1 MSDQVHYELFVR
13 RKPGA
18 QWTLDMATEIRT
30 HALATAEEALE
41 QGRVVAVR
49 VSKETL
55 DPETREFKSISI
67 FTKGL
72 VDGGKP
78 KKVQEDLDPLCV
90 QPSDLYTAHA
100 RDRIGRL
107 LEAWLDRHH
116 ATPFELLHR
125 PDLVEKLEASGTDL
139 QHALQKIAI
148 PEAEARGMSVHELI
162 RTFQGLVERT
172 VANLMK
178 AFKKGTLPDLDRE
191 GFARAA
197 ERLSTD
203 PDRAFLLGAG
213 VAASIAPGKNWSEKV
228 ARLLDLADAA
238 PAEPKARAA
247 ALAAIE
253 TPLAEILGSK
263 AGMADLLGANDADL
277 GTTLAAMTRLA
288 GGAQVEALIR
298 VEAGVRNCMPELSG
312 TAKRLSGWLT
322 GDDFPV
328 VRSSIAHRVLKE
340 LNGVRRLKPA
350 DAESEI
356 EHLRALAMSL
366 TAAAG
371 RILPPEDI
379 TSAFTTRSKTLLNG
393 EFIEALL
400 GRDRSSREEVQML
413 IRLAENVMGAVNKRT
428 AARWLSANI
437 QALRFERELRQGP
450 DSAAAKLAALAV
462 LQKSLVR
469 SGLVVE
475 DYGPLCARLGEVGG
489 MIEADARLLT
499 MLVRAPAPLHQKL
512 GLMIRLAMGEA
523 GPTGPVADKARA
535 EVLKLARAPEARE
548 ELASSPE
555 TLSAL
560 KDLFAVAPVPVLAEL
575 TPEPAA
581 GPVERPRAAR
591 AG

>member
-13 RKPGA
+13 RKVGA
-18 QWTLDMATEIRT
+18 QWTLDMATEVRT
-30 HALATAEEALE
+30 HALQTAEEALE
-41 QGRVVAVR
+41 QGRAVAVR

-55 DPETREFKSISI
+55 DPDSREYKSISI
-67 FTKGL
+67 FTKGQ

-107 LEAWLDRHH
+107 LEGWLERHN

-125 PDLVEKLEASGTDL
+125 PDLVEQLEASGTDL

-178 AFKKGTLPDLDRE
+178 QFKKGALPDLDKE

-197 ERLSTD
+197 ERLAID

-213 VAASIAPGKNWSEKV
+213 VAASIAPGKNWSEKL

-238 PAEPKARAA
+238 PSEPKARAA

-253 TPLAEILGSK
+253 TPLAEIIGSK
-263 AGMADLLGANDADL
+263 AGMADLLGADDADL

-298 VEAGVRNCMPELSG
+298 IEAGVRNCMPELNG
-312 TAKRLSGWLT
+312 TAKRLCDWL
-322 GDDFPV
+322 GGEEFPA
-328 VRSSIAHRVLKE
+328 VRMSIAQRVLKE

-350 DAESEI
+350 DAEAEI
-356 EHLRALAMSL
+356 EFLRALAMSL

-393 EFIEALL
+393 EFIESLL
-400 GRDRSSREEVQML
+400 GRDRSSREEVLML

-428 AARWLSANI
+428 AARWLSANVL
-437 QALRFERELRQGP
+437 ALRFERELRQGP
-450 DSAAAKLAALAV
+450 DSAAAKLAALAA
-462 LQKSLVR
+462 LQRALVR

-475 DYGPLCARLGEVGG
+475 DYEPLCARLGEVGG
-489 MIEADARLLT
+489 MIEADARLVT
-499 MLVRAPAPLHQKL
+499 MLVRAPASLTQKISVL
-512 GLMIRLAMGEA
+512 IKLAMGEA
-523 GPTGPVADKARA
+523 GPTGPVADKAKA
-535 EVLKLARAPEARE
+535 EVMKLARAPEARE
-548 ELASSPE
+548 ELANSPE
-555 TLSAL
+555 TMDLL
-560 KDLFAVAPVPVLAEL
+560 KGMVQQK
-575 TPEPAA
+575 AA
-581 GPVERPRAAR
+581 A
-591 AG
+591 

>member
-18 QWTLDMATEIRT
+18 QWTLDMATEVRT
-30 HALATAEEALE
+30 HALAVAEETLQ
-41 QGRVVAVR
+41 QGRAIAVR
-49 VSKETL
+49 VTKETL
-55 DPETREFKSISI
+55 DNDSREYKSISI
-67 FTKGL
+67 FTKGQ

-90 QPSDLYTAHA
+90 QPSDLYTTHA

-107 LEAWLDRHH
+107 LEAWLARHN

-178 AFKKGTLPDLDRE
+178 AFKKGALPDLDKE

-197 ERLSTD
+197 ERLVSD

-213 VAASIAPGKNWSEKV
+213 VAASIAPGKNWSEKI
-228 ARLLDLADAA
+228 ARLPDLADAA
-238 PAEPKARAA
+238 PTEPRARAA
-247 ALAAIE
+247 ALAALE
-253 TPLAEILGSK
+253 QPLAEIIGSK
-263 AGMADLLGANDADL
+263 AGMADLLGADNADL
-277 GTTLAAMTRLA
+277 GTTLAGMTRLA

-298 VEAGVRNCMPELSG
+298 VEAGVRNCMPTLSG
-312 TAKRLSGWLT
+312 TAKRLSEWLT
-322 GDDFPV
+322 GDDFPA

-340 LNGVRRLKPA
+340 LNGVRRLKPT

-371 RILPPEDI
+371 RILPAEDI

-400 GRDRSSREEVQML
+400 GRERSSREEIQML
-413 IRLAENVMGAVNKRT
+413 IRLAENVMGAVNKRM
-428 AARWLSANI
+428 AARWLLANI

-450 DSAAAKLAALAV
+450 DSAASKLAALGA
-462 LQKSLVR
+462 LQRSLVR
-469 SGLVVE
+469 SGLVIE
-475 DYGPLCARLGEVGG
+475 DYEPLCAKIGEVGG
-489 MIEADARLLT
+489 MIEADTRLIA
-499 MLVRAPAPLHQKL
+499 MLARAPAPLPQKL
-512 GLMIRLAMGEA
+512 ALLIKLAMGEA
-523 GPTGPVADKARA
+523 GPTGPVADKAKPEA
-535 EVLKLARAPEARE
+535 MKLARAPEARE
-548 ELASSPE
+548 ALAASPE
-555 TLSAL
+555 TMDLL
-560 KDLFAVAPVPVLAEL
+560 KGMVMHK
-575 TPEPAA
+575 AA
-581 GPVERPRAAR
+581 A
-591 AG
+591 

>member
-18 QWTLDMATEIRT
+18 QWTLDMATEVRT
-30 HALATAEEALE
+30 HALQTAEEALE
-41 QGRVVAVR
+41 QGRAIAVR

-55 DPETREFKSISI
+55 DNETREYKSISI
-67 FTKGL
+67 FTKGQ
-72 VDGGKP
+72 VDGGKA

-107 LEAWLDRHH
+107 LEGWLARHN

-178 AFKKGTLPDLDRE
+178 AFKKGALPDLDTE

-213 VAASIAPGKNWSEKV
+213 VAASIAPGKNWSEKI
-228 ARLLDLADAA
+228 ARLVDLADAA
-238 PAEPKARAA
+238 PTEPKARAA

-253 TPLAEILGSK
+253 TPLAEIIGSK
-263 AGMADLLGANDADL
+263 AGMADLLGAGDADL

-288 GGAQVEALIR
+288 GGAQVEGLIR
-298 VEAGVRNCMPELSG
+298 VEAGVRHCMPELSG
-312 TAKRLSGWLT
+312 TAKRLSEWLS
-322 GDDFPV
+322 GEDFPA
-328 VRSSIAHRVLKE
+328 VRASIAHRVLKE
-340 LNGVRRLKPA
+340 LNGVRRLKPS
-350 DAESEI
+350 DAEAEI

-371 RILPPEDI
+371 RILPAEDI

-400 GRDRSSREEVQML
+400 GRDRSSREEIQML
-413 IRLAENVMGAVNKRT
+413 IRLAENVMGAVNKRM
-428 AARWLSANI
+428 AARWLSANVL
-437 QALRFERELRQGP
+437 ALRFERELRQGP
-450 DSAAAKLAALAV
+450 ESPAAKLAALAT

-475 DYGPLCARLGEVGG
+475 DYQPLCARLGEVGG
-489 MIEADARLLT
+489 MIEADARLIA
-499 MLVRAPAPLHQKL
+499 MLVRAPAPLPQKL
-512 GLMIRLAMGEA
+512 SLLIKLAMGDA
-523 GPTGPVADKARA
+523 GPTGPVADKAKLEA
-535 EVLKLARAPEARE
+535 LKLARAPEARE
-548 ELASSPE
+548 QLAGSPE
-555 TLSAL
+555 TMDLL
-560 KDLFAVAPVPVLAEL
+560 KGMVQQK
-575 TPEPAA
+575 AA
-581 GPVERPRAAR
+581 A
-591 AG
+591 

>member
-30 HALATAEEALE
+30 HALQTAEEALE
-41 QGRVVAVR
+41 QGRAIAVR

-55 DPETREFKSISI
+55 DPESREYKSISI
-67 FTKGL
+67 FTKGQ

-90 QPSDLYTAHA
+90 QPADLYTAHA

-107 LEAWLDRHH
+107 LEGWLARHN

-125 PDLVEKLEASGTDL
+125 PDLVEQLEASGTDL

-178 AFKKGTLPDLDRE
+178 QFKKGALPDLDKE

-213 VAASIAPGKNWSEKV
+213 VAASIAPGKNWSEKI

-238 PAEPKARAA
+238 PSDPKARAA

-253 TPLAEILGSK
+253 TPLAEIIGSK
-263 AGMADLLGANDADL
+263 AGMADLLGAQDKGGDADL

-288 GGAQVEALIR
+288 GGAQVEGLIR
-298 VEAGVRNCMPELSG
+298 VEAGVRTCMPELSG
-312 TAKRLSGWLT
+312 TAKRLGEWLA
-322 GDDFPV
+322 GDDFPA
-328 VRSSIAHRVLKE
+328 VRMSIAQRVLKE

-350 DAESEI
+350 DAEAEI
-356 EHLRALAMSL
+356 EFLRALAMSL

-400 GRDRSSREEVQML
+400 GRDRSSREEILML
-413 IRLAENVMGAVNKRT
+413 IRLAENVMGAVNKRM
-428 AARWLSANI
+428 AARWLSANVL
-437 QALRFERELRQGP
+437 ALRFERELRQGP
-450 DSAAAKLAALAV
+450 DSAASKLAALAA
-462 LQKSLVR
+462 LQRSLVR

-489 MIEADARLLT
+489 MIEADARLVA
-499 MLVRAPAPLHQKL
+499 MLVRAPAPLPQKL
-512 GLMIRLAMGEA
+512 AVLIKLAMGEA
-523 GPTGPVADKARA
+523 GPTGPVADKAKLEA
-535 EVLKLARAPEARE
+535 MKLARAPEARE
-548 ELASSPE
+548 ELANSPE
-555 TLSAL
+555 TMDLL
-560 KDLFAVAPVPVLAEL
+560 KGMVQQK
-575 TPEPAA
+575 AA
-581 GPVERPRAAR
+581 A
-591 AG
+591 

>member
-18 QWTLDMATEIRT
+18 QWTLDMATEIRA
-30 HALATAEEALE
+30 HALQTAEEALE
-41 QGRVVAVR
+41 QGRAIAVR

-55 DPETREFKSISI
+55 DPETREYKSISI
-67 FTKGL
+67 FTKGQ

-90 QPSDLYTAHA
+90 QPADLYTAHA

-107 LEAWLDRHH
+107 LEAWLDRHN

-125 PDLVEKLEASGTDL
+125 PDLVEQLEASGTDL

-178 AFKKGTLPDLDRE
+178 AFKKGALPDLDKE

-213 VAASIAPGKNWSEKV
+213 VAASIAPGKNWSEKI

-238 PAEPKARAA
+238 PSDPRARAA

-253 TPLAEILGSK
+253 TPLAEIIGSK

-288 GGAQVEALIR
+288 GGAQVEGLIR
-298 VEAGVRNCMPELSG
+298 IEAGVRNCMPELSG
-312 TAKRLSGWLT
+312 TAKRLSQWLS

-400 GRDRSSREEVQML
+400 GRERSSREEIQML
-413 IRLAENVMGAVNKRT
+413 IRLAENVMGAVNKRM
-428 AARWLSANI
+428 AARWLSANVL
-437 QALRFERELRQGP
+437 ALRFERELRQGP
-450 DSAAAKLAALAV
+450 DSPAAKLAALAA
-462 LQKSLVR
+462 LQRSLVR

-499 MLVRAPAPLHQKL
+499 MLVRAPAPLPQKL
-512 GLMIRLAMGEA
+512 AVLIKLAMGEA
-523 GPTGPVADKARA
+523 GPTGPVADKAKA
-535 EVLKLARAPEARE
+535 EAMKLARAPEARE
-548 ELASSPE
+548 ELANSPE
-555 TLSAL
+555 TMDLL
-560 KDLFAVAPVPVLAEL
+560 KGMVQQK
-575 TPEPAA
+575 AA
-581 GPVERPRAAR
+581 A
-591 AG
+591 

>member
-30 HALATAEEALE
+30 HALQVAEEALE
-41 QGRVVAVR
+41 QGRAIAVR

-55 DPETREFKSISI
+55 DNESREYKSISI
-67 FTKGL
+67 FTKGQ

-107 LEAWLDRHH
+107 LEGWLERHN

-178 AFKKGTLPDLDRE
+178 QFKKGALPDLDTE
-191 GFARAA
+191 GFAKAA
-197 ERLSTD
+197 ERLVAD

-213 VAASIAPGKNWSEKV
+213 IAASIAPGKNWSEKI

-238 PAEPKARAA
+238 PTEPKARAA
-247 ALAAIE
+247 ALAALE
-253 TPLAEILGSK
+253 QPLAEIIGSK

-277 GTTLAAMTRLA
+277 GTTLSAMTRMA
-288 GGAQVEALIR
+288 GGAQVEGLIR
-298 VEAGVRNCMPELSG
+298 LEAGVRNCMPQLSG
-312 TAKRLSGWLT
+312 TAKRLSEWLS
-322 GDDFPV
+322 GDAFPV

-340 LNGVRRLKPA
+340 LNGVRRLKPT
-350 DAESEI
+350 DAEAEI

-400 GRDRSSREEVQML
+400 GRDRSSREEIQML
-413 IRLAENVMGAVNKRT
+413 IRLAENVMGAVNKRM
-428 AARWLSANI
+428 AARWLSANVT
-437 QALRFERELRQGP
+437 ALRFERELRQGP
-450 DSAAAKLAALAV
+450 DSPAAKLSALAG
-462 LQKSLVR
+462 LQKALVR

-475 DYGPLCARLGEVGG
+475 DYQPLCTRLGEVGG
-489 MIEADARLLT
+489 LIEADARLIA
-499 MLVRAPAPLHQKL
+499 MLVRAPASLPQKMAVL
-512 GLMIRLAMGEA
+512 IKLAMGEA
-523 GPTGPVADKARA
+523 GPTGPVADKAKA
-535 EVLKLARAPEARE
+535 EVLKLARAPETRE
-548 ELASSPE
+548 ALAASPE
-555 TLSAL
+555 TMDLL
-560 KDLFAVAPVPVLAEL
+560 KGMVQQK
-575 TPEPAA
+575 AA
-581 GPVERPRAAR
+581 A
-591 AG
+591 

>member
-18 QWTLDMATEIRT
+18 QWTLDMATEIRA
-30 HALATAEEALE
+30 HALQTAEEALE
-41 QGRVVAVR
+41 QGRAIAVR

-55 DPETREFKSISI
+55 DPESREYKSISI
-67 FTKGL
+67 FTKGQ

-90 QPSDLYTAHA
+90 QPADLYTAHA

-107 LEAWLDRHH
+107 LEAWLDRHN

-125 PDLVEKLEASGTDL
+125 PDLVEQLEASGTDL

-178 AFKKGTLPDLDRE
+178 QFKKGALPDLDRE

-197 ERLSTD
+197 ERLAAD

-213 VAASIAPGKNWSEKV
+213 VAASIAPGKNWSEKI
-228 ARLLDLADAA
+228 ARLIDLADAA
-238 PAEPKARAA
+238 PSDPKARAA

-253 TPLAEILGSK
+253 TPLAEIIGSK
-263 AGMADLLGANDADL
+263 AGMADLLGAGEADL

-288 GGAQVEALIR
+288 GGAQVEGLIR
-298 VEAGVRNCMPELSG
+298 MEAGVRTCMPELSG
-312 TAKRLSGWLT
+312 TAKRLSDWLA
-322 GDDFPV
+322 GEDFPA
-328 VRSSIAHRVLKE
+328 VRMSIAQRVLKE

-350 DAESEI
+350 DAEAEI
-356 EHLRALAMSL
+356 EYLRALAMSL

-400 GRDRSSREEVQML
+400 GRDRSSREEILML
-413 IRLAENVMGAVNKRT
+413 IRLAENVMGAVNKRM
-428 AARWLSANI
+428 AARWLSANVL
-437 QALRFERELRQGP
+437 ALRFERELRQGP
-450 DSAAAKLAALAV
+450 DSPASKLAALAA
-462 LQKSLVR
+462 LQRALVR

-475 DYGPLCARLGEVGG
+475 DYEPLCARLGEVGG
-489 MIEADARLLT
+489 MIEADARLVA
-499 MLVRAPAPLHQKL
+499 MLVRAPAPLPQKMAL
-512 GLMIRLAMGEA
+512 LIKLAMGEA
-523 GPTGPVADKARA
+523 GPTGPVADRAKAEA
-535 EVLKLARAPEARE
+535 IKLARTPEARE
-548 ELASSPE
+548 ELAGSPE
-555 TLSAL
+555 TLDLL
-560 KDLFAVAPVPVLAEL
+560 KGMVQQK
-575 TPEPAA
+575 AA
-581 GPVERPRAAR
+581 A
-591 AG
+591 

>member
-18 QWTLDMATEIRT
+18 QWTLDMATEVRT
-30 HALATAEEALE
+30 HALQTAEEALE
-41 QGRVVAVR
+41 QGRAIAVR

-55 DPETREFKSISI
+55 DPETREYKSISI
-67 FTKGL
+67 FTKGQ

-78 KKVQEDLDPLCV
+78 KKVQEDLEPLCV
-90 QPSDLYTAHA
+90 QPADLYTAHA

-148 PEAEARGMSVHELI
+148 PEAEARGLSVHELI

-178 AFKKGTLPDLDRE
+178 RFKKGDLPNLDTE

-197 ERLSTD
+197 ERLAND

-213 VAASIAPGKNWSEKV
+213 VAASIAPGKNWSDKL

-238 PAEPKARAA
+238 PSDPKARAT

-253 TPLAEILGSK
+253 TPLAEIIGSK

-288 GGAQVEALIR
+288 GGSQVEGLIR
-298 VEAGVRNCMPELSG
+298 VEAGVRNCMPELNG
-312 TAKRLSGWLT
+312 TAKRLCDWLSGEE
-322 GDDFPV
+322 FPA
-328 VRSSIAHRVLKE
+328 VRMSIAQRVLKE

-350 DAESEI
+350 DAEAEI
-356 EHLRALAMSL
+356 EFLRALAMSL

-428 AARWLSANI
+428 AARWLSANVL
-437 QALRFERELRQGP
+437 ALRFERELRQGP
-450 DSAAAKLAALAV
+450 DSAASKLAALAG

-475 DYGPLCARLGEVGG
+475 DYEPLCARLGEVGG
-489 MIEADARLLT
+489 MIEIDARLVA
-499 MLVRAPAPLHQKL
+499 MLVRAPAPLPQKIAL
-512 GLMIRLAMGEA
+512 LIKLATGEA
-523 GPTGPVADKARA
+523 GPTGPVADKAKL

-548 ELASSPE
+548 ELANSPE
-555 TLSAL
+555 TMDLL
-560 KDLFAVAPVPVLAEL
+560 KGMVQQK
-575 TPEPAA
+575 AA
-581 GPVERPRAAR
+581 A
-591 AG
+591 

>member
-13 RKPGA
+13 RKPGS

-41 QGRVVAVR
+41 QGRAVAVR

-55 DPETREFKSISI
+55 DPESREYKSISI
-67 FTKGL
+67 FTKGQ

-90 QPSDLYTAHA
+90 QPSDLYTVHA

-107 LEAWLDRHH
+107 LEAWLARHN

-178 AFKKGTLPDLDRE
+178 AFKKGNLPDLDSE

-197 ERLSTD
+197 ERLATD

-213 VAASIAPGKNWSEKV
+213 VAASIAPGKNWSEKI

-238 PAEPKARAA
+238 PTDPKARAA

-298 VEAGVRNCMPELSG
+298 MEAGVRHCMPELSG
-312 TAKRLSGWLT
+312 TAKRLSAWLT

-350 DAESEI
+350 DAEAEI

-413 IRLAENVMGAVNKRT
+413 IRLAENVMGAVNKRM

-450 DSAAAKLAALAV
+450 DSAASKLAALAA

-469 SGLVVE
+469 SGLVIE
-475 DYGPLCARLGEVGG
+475 DYEPLCAKLGDLGG
-489 MIEADARLLT
+489 LVETDARLVA
-499 MLVRAPAPLHQKL
+499 MLVRAPAPVPQNLALLIK
-512 GLMIRLAMGEA
+512 LAMGEA
-523 GPTGPVADKARA
+523 GPTGPVADKARIEA
-535 EVLKLARAPEARE
+535 MKLARAPEVRE
-548 ELASSPE
+548 ELAGSPE
-555 TLSAL
+555 TMDLL
-560 KDLFAVAPVPVLAEL
+560 KGLVQQHK
-575 TPEPAA
+575 AA
-581 GPVERPRAAR
+581 A
-591 AG
+591 

>member
-18 QWTLDMATEIRT
+18 QWTLDMATEIRA
-30 HALATAEEALE
+30 HALQTAEEALE
-41 QGRVVAVR
+41 QGRAIAVR

-55 DPETREFKSISI
+55 DPESREYKSISI
-67 FTKGL
+67 FTKGQ

-90 QPSDLYTAHA
+90 QPADLYTAHA

-107 LEAWLDRHH
+107 LEAWLDRHN

-178 AFKKGTLPDLDRE
+178 QFKKGALPDLDRE

-197 ERLSTD
+197 ERLAAD

-213 VAASIAPGKNWSEKV
+213 VAASIAPGKNWSEKI
-228 ARLLDLADAA
+228 ARLIDLADAA
-238 PAEPKARAA
+238 PSDPKARAA

-253 TPLAEILGSK
+253 TPLAEIIGSK
-263 AGMADLLGANDADL
+263 AGMADLLGATNTGGDADL

-288 GGAQVEALIR
+288 GGAQVEGLIR
-298 VEAGVRNCMPELSG
+298 MEAGVRTCMPELSG
-312 TAKRLSGWLT
+312 TAKRLSDWLA
-322 GDDFPV
+322 GEDFPA
-328 VRSSIAHRVLKE
+328 VRMSIAQRVLKE

-350 DAESEI
+350 DAEAEI
-356 EHLRALAMSL
+356 EYLRALAMSL

-400 GRDRSSREEVQML
+400 GRDRSSREEILML
-413 IRLAENVMGAVNKRT
+413 IRLAENVMGAVNKRM
-428 AARWLSANI
+428 AARWLSANVL
-437 QALRFERELRQGP
+437 ALRFERELRQGP
-450 DSAAAKLAALAV
+450 DSPASKLAALAA
-462 LQKSLVR
+462 LQRALVR

-475 DYGPLCARLGEVGG
+475 DYEPLCARLGEVGG
-489 MIEADARLLT
+489 MIEADARLVA
-499 MLVRAPAPLHQKL
+499 MLVRAPAPLPQKMAL
-512 GLMIRLAMGEA
+512 LIKLAMGEA
-523 GPTGPVADKARA
+523 GPTGPVADRAKAEA
-535 EVLKLARAPEARE
+535 IKLARTPEARE
-548 ELASSPE
+548 ELAGSPE
-555 TLSAL
+555 TLDLL
-560 KDLFAVAPVPVLAEL
+560 KGMVQQK
-575 TPEPAA
+575 AA
-581 GPVERPRAAR
+581 A
-591 AG
+591 

>member
-18 QWTLDMATEIRT
+18 QWTLDMATEIRA
-30 HALATAEEALE
+30 HALQTAEEALE
-41 QGRVVAVR
+41 QGRAIAVR

-55 DPETREFKSISI
+55 DPETREYKSISI
-67 FTKGL
+67 FTKGQ

-90 QPSDLYTAHA
+90 QPADLYTAHA

-107 LEAWLDRHH
+107 LEAWLDRHN

-125 PDLVEKLEASGTDL
+125 PDLVEQLEASGTDL

-178 AFKKGTLPDLDRE
+178 AFKKGALPDLDKE

-213 VAASIAPGKNWSEKV
+213 VAASIAPGKNWSEKI

-238 PAEPKARAA
+238 PSDPRARAA

-253 TPLAEILGSK
+253 TPLAEIIGSK

-288 GGAQVEALIR
+288 GGAQVEGLIR
-298 VEAGVRNCMPELSG
+298 IEAGVRNCMPELSG
-312 TAKRLSGWLT
+312 TAKRLSQWLS

-400 GRDRSSREEVQML
+400 GRERSSREEIQML
-413 IRLAENVMGAVNKRT
+413 IRLAENVMGAVNKRM
-428 AARWLSANI
+428 AARWLSANVL
-437 QALRFERELRQGP
+437 ALRFERELRQGP
-450 DSAAAKLAALAV
+450 DSPAAKLAALAA
-462 LQKSLVR
+462 LQRSLVR

-475 DYGPLCARLGEVGG
+475 DYGPLCTRLGEVGG
-489 MIEADARLLT
+489 MIEADARLVA
-499 MLVRAPAPLHQKL
+499 MLVRAPAPLPQKL
-512 GLMIRLAMGEA
+512 AVLIKLAMGEA
-523 GPTGPVADKARA
+523 GPTGPVADKAKA
-535 EVLKLARAPEARE
+535 EAMKLARAPEARE
-548 ELASSPE
+548 ELANSPE
-555 TLSAL
+555 TMDLL
-560 KDLFAVAPVPVLAEL
+560 KGMVQQK
-575 TPEPAA
+575 AA
-581 GPVERPRAAR
+581 A
-591 AG
+591 

>member
-18 QWTLDMATEIRT
+18 QWTLDMATEIRA
-30 HALATAEEALE
+30 HALQTAEEALE
-41 QGRVVAVR
+41 QGRAIAVR

-55 DPETREFKSISI
+55 DPESREYKSISI
-67 FTKGL
+67 FTKGQ

-90 QPSDLYTAHA
+90 QPADLYTAHA

-178 AFKKGTLPDLDRE
+178 QFKKGALPDLDRE

-197 ERLSTD
+197 ERLAAD

-213 VAASIAPGKNWSEKV
+213 VAASIAPGKNWSEKI
-228 ARLLDLADAA
+228 ARLIDLADAA
-238 PAEPKARAA
+238 PSDPRARAA

-253 TPLAEILGSK
+253 TPLAEIIGSK
-263 AGMADLLGANDADL
+263 AGMADLLGAGDADL

-288 GGAQVEALIR
+288 GGAQVEGLIR
-298 VEAGVRNCMPELSG
+298 MEAGVRNCMPELSG
-312 TAKRLSGWLT
+312 TAKRLSDWLA
-322 GDDFPV
+322 GEDFPA
-328 VRSSIAHRVLKE
+328 VRMSIAQRVLKE

-350 DAESEI
+350 DAEAEI
-356 EHLRALAMSL
+356 EYLRALAMSL

-400 GRDRSSREEVQML
+400 GRDRSSREEILML
-413 IRLAENVMGAVNKRT
+413 IRLAENVMGAVNKRM
-428 AARWLSANI
+428 AARWLSANVL
-437 QALRFERELRQGP
+437 ALRFERELRQGP
-450 DSAAAKLAALAV
+450 DSPASKLAALAA
-462 LQKSLVR
+462 LQRALVR

-475 DYGPLCARLGEVGG
+475 DYEPLCARLGEVGG
-489 MIEADARLLT
+489 MIEADARLVA
-499 MLVRAPAPLHQKL
+499 MLVRAPAPLPQKMAL
-512 GLMIRLAMGEA
+512 LIKLAMGEA
-523 GPTGPVADKARA
+523 GPTGPVADRAKAEA
-535 EVLKLARAPEARE
+535 IKLARAPEARE
-548 ELASSPE
+548 ELAGSPE
-555 TLSAL
+555 TMDLL
-560 KDLFAVAPVPVLAEL
+560 KGMVQQK
-575 TPEPAA
+575 AA
-581 GPVERPRAAR
+581 A
-591 AG
+591 

>member
-30 HALATAEEALE
+30 HALQVAEEALE
-41 QGRVVAVR
+41 QGRAIAVR

-55 DPETREFKSISI
+55 DNESREYKSISI
-67 FTKGL
+67 FTKGQ

-107 LEAWLDRHH
+107 LEGWLERHN

-178 AFKKGTLPDLDRE
+178 QFKKGALPDLDTE
-191 GFARAA
+191 GFAKAA
-197 ERLSTD
+197 ERLVAD

-213 VAASIAPGKNWSEKV
+213 IAASIAPGKNWSEKI

-238 PAEPKARAA
+238 PTEPKARAA
-247 ALAAIE
+247 ALAALE
-253 TPLAEILGSK
+253 QPLAEIIGSK

-277 GTTLAAMTRLA
+277 GTTLSAMTRMA
-288 GGAQVEALIR
+288 GGAQVEGLIR
-298 VEAGVRNCMPELSG
+298 LEAGVRNCMPQLSG
-312 TAKRLSGWLT
+312 TAKRLSEWLS
-322 GDDFPV
+322 GDAFPV

-340 LNGVRRLKPA
+340 LNGVRRLKPT
-350 DAESEI
+350 DAEAEI

-400 GRDRSSREEVQML
+400 GRDRSAREEIQML
-413 IRLAENVMGAVNKRT
+413 IRLAENVMGAVNKRM
-428 AARWLSANI
+428 AARWLSANVT
-437 QALRFERELRQGP
+437 ALRFERELRQGP
-450 DSAAAKLAALAV
+450 DSPAAKLSALAG
-462 LQKSLVR
+462 LQKALVR

-475 DYGPLCARLGEVGG
+475 DYQPLCTRLGEVGG
-489 MIEADARLLT
+489 LIEADARLIA
-499 MLVRAPAPLHQKL
+499 MLVRAPASLPQKMAVL
-512 GLMIRLAMGEA
+512 IKLAMGEA
-523 GPTGPVADKARA
+523 GPTGPVADKAKA
-535 EVLKLARAPEARE
+535 EVLKLARAPETRE
-548 ELASSPE
+548 ALAASPE
-555 TLSAL
+555 TMDLL
-560 KDLFAVAPVPVLAEL
+560 KGMV
-575 TPEPAA
+575 TKAA
-581 GPVERPRAAR
+581 A
-591 AG
+591 